1 MNKLLKIEVVAG
13 LGSGVNVTDPWLLSI
28 SLSLSIDPLSL
39 FFNLVLL
46 PSTSD
51 RFKSISPNFKGIF
64 LDFGVPSTAVTAL
77 LVPPNNPRLL
87 FAAGSGALIKELTS
101 KKSY

>member
-1 MNKLLKIEVVAG
+1 M
-13 LGSGVNVTDPWLLSI
+13 LSI

-39 FFNLVLL
+39 FFDLVL
-46 PSTSD
+46 PSTND
-51 RFKSISPNFKGIF
+51 RFKSISPNFKGNF